1 MPHEEDRTVWV
12 LDTETKGTGAEMVP
26 LEKLQRR
33 RGSAPAVARTSVLRR
48 SARGAEPAPVQEA
61 DEAQA
66 PHRFRVQSVMTGEF
80 LAEDVGAREAV
91 GAMRSVRSVLD
102 VRIDVWDPAD
112 EDWRPLSLAEKKAVW
127 AFRDRVSSETQ
138 RAD

>member
-1 MPHEEDRTVWV
+1 MAKTERTIWV

-33 RGSAPAVARTSVLRR
+33 RGSAPAAARMSVLRR
-48 SARGAEPAPVQEA
+48 PPRGAEPAPVQEA
-61 DEAQA
+61 AEAEA
-66 PHRFRVQSVMTGEF
+66 PHQFRVQSVMTGEF

-91 GAMRSVRSVLD
+91 EAMRSVRSVLD

-112 EDWRPLSLAEKKAVW
+112 EAWRPLNLAEKKAMW
-127 AFRDRVSSETQ
+127 AFRGRVPAEP
-138 RAD
+138 